1 MFHRFECEAEFY
13 PTLCRL
19 PLYVRMKLDI
29 TGIKLSLKDW
39 LAFKLEE
46 RQVVCHLPVEN
57 AEEQHAF
64 TAYVDFL
71 RRNYHG
77 SPAERLPPVN
87 DSLWNTR
94 NRVPEPVLD
103 KSNVNGKAVTL
114 QEWTRWKFHERYALY
129 KTAISRSEPDQ
140 FYAVLNELRGR
151 LTDRRDH
158 HGESRI

>member
-1 MFHRFECEAEFY
+1 
-13 PTLCRL
+13 
-19 PLYVRMKLDI
+19 
-29 TGIKLSLKDW
+29 
-39 LAFKLEE
+39 
-46 RQVVCHLPVEN
+46 LPVEN

-94 NRVPEPVLD
+94 HRIPEPVLD